1 MKKSAFSLFRSIDC
15 FLITCFDVP
24 RMISVIVPVHNEQDN
39 LAPLLKEIGAAALQ
53 VPISEIVYIDDASS
67 DDTRERLKTLRAE
80 YPLLRVLRH
89 ENRSGQSAAL
99 WSGISRAK
107 NEIIVTLD
115 GDGQNNPADIAKL
128 YKLFTGNG
136 GPGAAVMV
144 AGQREKRHD
153 NLVRRVS
160 SRLAN
165 KLRSFLLRDKT
176 RDTGCSLKMYRRADY
191 LALPYF
197 NHMHRFLPALLMRE
211 GVEILHVD
219 VSHRPRE
226 KGVSKYGTFDRL
238 LVSVSDMIGVL
249 WLMRRARTRGK
260 IFEE

>member
-1 MKKSAFSLFRSIDC
+1 
-15 FLITCFDVP
+15 
-24 RMISVIVPVHNEQDN
+24 MISVIVPVHNEQDN
-39 LAPLLKEIGAAALQ
+39 LAPLLQEIAAAAMQ
-53 VPISEIVYIDDASS
+53 APISEIIYIDDASQ
-67 DDTRERLKTLRAE
+67 DDTYNRLKTLRRD
-80 YPLLRVLRH
+80 YPLLRILRH

-107 NEIIVTLD
+107 NDVIVTLD
-115 GDGQNNPADIAKL
+115 GDGQNNPADIPKL
-128 YKLFTGNG
+128 YKLFTDKG
-136 GPGAAVMV
+136 GPAVAVMV

-153 NLVRRVS
+153 NWVRRIS

-165 KLRSFLLRDKT
+165 KLRSFLLRDNT
-176 RDTGCSLKMYRRADY
+176 RDTGCSLKMYRKTDY
-191 LALPYF
+191 LSLPYF

-211 GVEILHVD
+211 GVQILHVD

-226 KGVSKYGTFDRL
+226 KGVSKYGTLDRL
-238 LVSVSDMIGVL
+238 FVSISDLMGVL